1 MNPLKYQVINS
12 LNDHVR
18 IVSNSLKET
27 LKFYSAWVREGNS
40 KKVTEIRENI
50 SKMEEDAD
58 MIKAMI
64 IKTFAEA
71 YSLGLGTLLN
81 LVLKTDD
88 ILNYVNEFTDRLL
101 YIEIKLP
108 SNLEKMINAILKKSI
123 EMGEA
128 LAVAIKSLLVTADK
142 AFDTSKKVHI
152 LEHEIDKQYR
162 EFENVLYDS
171 KELEVTSMLK
181 IKAAVLKIE
190 QMADLIEDIANII
203 RVVAYSV

>member
-1 MNPLKYQVINS
+1 MNPLKYKVIET
-12 LNDHVR
+12 LLDHVR
-18 IVSNSLKET
+18 IVSNSLKEM
-27 LKFYSAWVREGNS
+27 LKFYSTWVKEGSS
-40 KKVTEIRENI
+40 KKVIEIRENI

-58 MIKAMI
+58 RIKSMI

-71 YSLGLGTLLN
+71 YSHGLGTLLS

-88 ILNYVNEFTDRLL
+88 ILNYVDEFTDRLL
-101 YIEIKLP
+101 YIKDKLP
-108 SNLEKMINAILKKSI
+108 SDIEKRISDILKKGI

-128 LAVAIKSLLVTADK
+128 LAVAIKSLLDTADK
-142 AFDTSKKVHI
+142 AFDTSKKVHL

-181 IKAAVLKIE
+181 IKSAVLKIE
-190 QMADLIEDIANII
+190 QMADLIEDIADII
-203 RVVAYSV
+203 RIVAYN